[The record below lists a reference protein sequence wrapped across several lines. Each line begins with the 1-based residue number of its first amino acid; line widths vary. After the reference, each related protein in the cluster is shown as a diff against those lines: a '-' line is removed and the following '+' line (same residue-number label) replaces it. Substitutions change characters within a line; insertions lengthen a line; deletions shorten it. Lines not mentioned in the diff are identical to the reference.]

1 MIVTFKL
8 REDFK
13 FDASKEDVVNA
24 AHNLSVKKG
33 RANGYFIQIESEEY
47 RMMDV
52 IKQMILDKGLEIPT
66 ISKMPYDF
74 SPNFEKLGFKIW
86 KKVWLST
93 IEKVLFWQDSRNMFN
108 DFALSAQKKLYSDH
122 LTFDGRE
129 FISLKKFKF
138 NDGKFLEVRTFEK
151 AELESGLLLITTG
164 LGQNQDIVFVENVE
178 NPNKFMNNM
187 SLAIEQIKPVLRF
200 ADREESFEKALSL
213 EIKNGENTTLI
224 QES

>member
-66 ISKMPYDF
+66 ISKM
-74 SPNFEKLGFKIW
+74 
-86 KKVWLST
+86 
-93 IEKVLFWQDSRNMFN
+93 
-108 DFALSAQKKLYSDH
+108 
-122 LTFDGRE
+122 
-129 FISLKKFKF
+129 
-138 NDGKFLEVRTFEK
+138 
-151 AELESGLLLITTG
+151 
-164 LGQNQDIVFVENVE
+164 
-178 NPNKFMNNM
+178 
-187 SLAIEQIKPVLRF
+187 
-200 ADREESFEKALSL
+200 
-213 EIKNGENTTLI
+213 
-224 QES
+224 